1 MMNKKQDL
9 TTLAKREKLFS
20 TLAKKEAKGAQERL
34 RKERKAHMPQ
44 SAKDTAWEVKV
55 DKKFAK
61 IREEKAKQ
69 AKKKLEKI

>member
-1 MMNKKQDL
+1 MKKQQDL
-9 TTLAKREKLFS
+9 RTVAKREKLFS
-20 TLAKKEAKGAQERL
+20 TLAKKEAKGAIQRL
-34 RKERKAHMPQ
+34 HREKKAHMTQ

-69 AKKKLEKI
+69 AKKKMEKL